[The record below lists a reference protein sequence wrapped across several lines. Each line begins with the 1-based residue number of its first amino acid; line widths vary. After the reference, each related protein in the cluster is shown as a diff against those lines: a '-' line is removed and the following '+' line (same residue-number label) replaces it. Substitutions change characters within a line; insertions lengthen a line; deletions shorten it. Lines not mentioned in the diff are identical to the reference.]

1 MKKDTYKIVG
11 GNKLFGEVDVQT
23 SKNGTLPLLSACLL
37 TSQQVVINNFPQIT
51 DVFNMLKI
59 LKKLKIKT
67 KVKGNSLLLN
77 PINARNIK
85 IGCKL
90 AKTMRSSIFFLGA
103 MLARFKQ
110 CTIAMPGGC
119 NIGARPID
127 IHIKALKRLKVRVGR
142 SGNYLKFDATNAVA
156 GRIKLKLPSVGATEN
171 IIQFACLLP
180 GITTIINAA
189 KEPEVVELCNFLN
202 QMGAKIEGAGTGV
215 ITICG
220 VSFLN
225 GIQYKPSADRI
236 VAGTLMLATAMCGG
250 EVIIKN
256 SNPEE
261 NKNLI
266 NKLLSIGCKIEI
278 NCDIIKITSNRE
290 LKNLTSICTGY
301 YPDFPTDLQSMML
314 TACCVGC
321 GKTIITENL
330 FENRFLTTT
339 ELIKMGANIHQ
350 VNKNEVE
357 VIGGKLFG
365 AEVYA
370 KDLRG
375 GAALVLA
382 SLVAEGT
389 TKVNNVHFIDR
400 GYQQLD
406 FVLRSLGAN
415 IRRI

>member
-11 GNKLFGEVDVQT
+11 GNKLFGSVEVQT
-23 SKNGTLPLLSACLL
+23 SKNATLPLLSASLL
-37 TSQQVVINNFPQIT
+37 TSQQVIINNIPQIT
-51 DVFNMLKI
+51 DVFNMVKI

-67 KVKGNSLLLN
+67 KIKGGDLILN
-77 PINARNIK
+77 PQRAQNIK
-85 IGCKL
+85 ISCKL

-127 IHIKALKRLKVRVGR
+127 IHIKALKKLKVKVVHN
-142 SGNYLKFDATNAVA
+142 GNYLKFDATKAVA
-156 GRIKLKLPSVGATEN
+156 GKIKLKLPSVGATEN
-171 IIQFACLLP
+171 IVQFASLLP
-180 GITTIINAA
+180 GITTIFNAA

-202 QMGAKIEGAGTGV
+202 LMGAKIEGVGTET
-215 ITICG
+215 ITIHG
-220 VSFLN
+220 VSFLS
-225 GIQYKPSADRI
+225 GIQYKPSGDRI
-236 VAGTLMLATAMCGG
+236 VAGTLMLATAICGG
-250 EVIIKN
+250 EIEIKN
-256 SNPEE
+256 TNPKE
-261 NKNLI
+261 NSNLI
-266 NKLLSIGCKIEI
+266 NKLVSIGCKIEI
-278 NCDIIKITSNRE
+278 NCDIIKITSNGE
-290 LKNLTSICTGY
+290 LKNLTNICTGY

-321 GKTIITENL
+321 GKTVVTENL
-330 FENRFLTTT
+330 FENRFLTAT
-339 ELIKMGANIHQ
+339 ELVKMGANIRQ
-350 VNKNEVE
+350 LNPKEVE

-382 SLVAEGT
+382 GLVAVGT

-415 IRRI
+415 IKRI

>member
-11 GNKLFGEVDVQT
+11 GNKLFGSVEVQT
-23 SKNGTLPLLSACLL
+23 SKNATLPLLSASLL
-37 TSQQVVINNFPQIT
+37 TSQQVIINNIPQIT
-51 DVFNMLKI
+51 DVFNMVKI

-67 KVKGNSLLLN
+67 KIKGGDLILN
-77 PINARNIK
+77 PQRAQNIK
-85 IGCKL
+85 ISCKL

-127 IHIKALKRLKVRVGR
+127 IHIKALKKLKVKVVHN
-142 SGNYLKFDATNAVA
+142 GNYLKFDATKAVA
-156 GRIKLKLPSVGATEN
+156 GKIKLKLPSVGATEN
-171 IIQFACLLP
+171 IVQFASLLP
-180 GITTIINAA
+180 GITTIFNAA

-202 QMGAKIEGAGTGV
+202 LMGAKIEGVGTET
-215 ITICG
+215 ITIHG
-220 VSFLN
+220 VSFLS
-225 GIQYKPSADRI
+225 GIQYKPSGDRI
-236 VAGTLMLATAMCGG
+236 VAGTLMLATAICGG
-250 EVIIKN
+250 EIEIKN
-256 SNPEE
+256 TNPKE
-261 NKNLI
+261 NSNLI
-266 NKLLSIGCKIEI
+266 NKLVSIGCKIEI
-278 NCDIIKITSNRE
+278 NCDIIKITSNGE
-290 LKNLTSICTGY
+290 LKNLTNICTGY

-321 GKTIITENL
+321 GKTVVTENL
-330 FENRFLTTT
+330 FENRFLTAT
-339 ELIKMGANIHQ
+339 ELVKMGANICQ
-350 VNKNEVE
+350 LNPKEVE

-382 SLVAEGT
+382 GLVAVGT

-415 IRRI
+415 IKRI

>member
-1 MKKDTYKIVG
+1 M
-11 GNKLFGEVDVQT
+11 
-23 SKNGTLPLLSACLL
+23 
-37 TSQQVVINNFPQIT
+37 
-51 DVFNMLKI
+51 
-59 LKKLKIKT
+59 
-67 KVKGNSLLLN
+67 
-77 PINARNIK
+77 
-85 IGCKL
+85 
-90 AKTMRSSIFFLGA
+90 
-103 MLARFKQ
+103 
-110 CTIAMPGGC
+110 
-119 NIGARPID
+119 
-127 IHIKALKRLKVRVGR
+127 
-142 SGNYLKFDATNAVA
+142 
-156 GRIKLKLPSVGATEN
+156 
-171 IIQFACLLP
+171 
-180 GITTIINAA
+180 
-189 KEPEVVELCNFLN
+189 VELCNFLN
-202 QMGAKIEGAGTGV
+202 KMGAKIEGAGTGV

-278 NCDIIKITSNRE
+278 NCDIIKITSNGE

>member
-1 MKKDTYKIVG
+1 MKKKIVG
-11 GNKLFGEVDVQT
+11 LIVLVGVFAIMFG
-23 SKNGTLPLLSACLL
+23 LIIA
-37 TSQQVVINNFPQIT
+37 
-51 DVFNMLKI
+51 
-59 LKKLKIKT
+59 
-67 KVKGNSLLLN
+67 
-77 PINARNIK
+77 NARYVFSTKTFYDEKQMEQNYKKGYEQGAFENRDEALYDLLEDYIFENAELK
-85 IGCKL
+85 
-90 AKTMRSSIFFLGA
+90 AK
-103 MLARFKQ
+103 
-110 CTIAMPGGC
+110 
-119 NIGARPID
+119 ND
-127 IHIKALKRLKVRVGR
+127 
-142 SGNYLKFDATNAVA
+142 
-156 GRIKLKLPSVGATEN
+156 
-171 IIQFACLLP
+171 
-180 GITTIINAA
+180 
-189 KEPEVVELCNFLN
+189 ELED
-202 QMGAKIEGAGTGV
+202 K
-215 ITICG
+215 
-220 VSFLN
+220 S
-225 GIQYKPSADRI
+225 
-236 VAGTLMLATAMCGG
+236 
-250 EVIIKN
+250 
-256 SNPEE
+256 EE